1 MGASQKTVEQKEMN
15 LTEATQLMAG
25 LASALEHLLDV
36 LCYDDAP
43 AEVHQAEH
51 MLRVYRRK
59 LDEDEDA

>member
-1 MGASQKTVEQKEMN
+1 MN
-15 LTEATQLMAG
+15 LTDANQLLKG
-25 LASALEHLLDV
+25 LADALESLLDRLV
-36 LCYDDAP
+36 YDDAP